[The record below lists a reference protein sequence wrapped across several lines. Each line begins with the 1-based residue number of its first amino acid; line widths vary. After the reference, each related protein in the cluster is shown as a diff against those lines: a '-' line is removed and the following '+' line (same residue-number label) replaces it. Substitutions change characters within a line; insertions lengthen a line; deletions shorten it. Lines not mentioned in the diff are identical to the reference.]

1 MICCSFIFTP
11 GEYDEEFHQLDQEIG
26 DYAFALAGFDRVE
39 KWQSADGKTRNVMY
53 FFEDQE
59 SVSKLARFPQ
69 HRVAKD
75 RFAQWYLGY
84 RVDIFELK
92 SSYGKQTETL
102 NTGANPAN

>member
-11 GEYDEEFHQLDQEIG
+11 GEYDDDFFALDKQIA
-26 DYAFALAGFDRVE
+26 DYAFALEGFMRVE

-69 HRVAKD
+69 HLEAKS
-75 RFAQWYLGY
+75 RSAEWYRGY

-92 SSYGKQTETL
+92 ASYGKQEDQL
-102 NTGANPAN
+102 NTGAN